1 MKPSVAGKGRSG
13 AGAAGPA
20 RGQRPV
26 NASPAAMPSAASIG
40 WRAPI
45 LPRAVGTFV
54 PGLTRKAFEKYG
66 FSAATLLTD
75 WATIV
80 GAELSSYTLPERLKW
95 PRAVEAYGETESGGE
110 GRPGATLVLRV
121 DGPRAIE
128 VEYRA
133 RQIIDRINSFFG
145 YRAVA
150 EMRIIQGPVTAPAK
164 STPAVQR
171 PAAGAPRAP
180 APEIERIDDPGLK
193 EALARLEAGV
203 LARRAQASGK
213 PTRR

>member
-1 MKPSVAGKGRSG
+1 MKPSVAGRGRSG
-13 AGAAGPA
+13 AGLGG
-20 RGQRPV
+20 RGQRL
-26 NASPAAMPSAASIG
+26 STAAMPSAANVA
-40 WRAPI
+40 RRPPI
-45 LPRAVGTFV
+45 LPRAVGTYV

-80 GAELSSYTLPERLKW
+80 GGELASYTLPERLKW
-95 PRAVEAYGETESGGE
+95 PRAVEAYGETETGKE

-133 RQIIDRINSFFG
+133 RQIIDRINAFFG

-150 EMRIIQGPVTAPAK
+150 EMRIIQGPVAAPATSQPAPPRPTAPAA
-164 STPAVQR
+164 ST
-171 PAAGAPRAP
+171 P
-180 APEIERIDDPGLK
+180 APEIERIADPGLK
-193 EALARLEAGV
+193 AALARLEAGV
-203 LARRAQASGK
+203 LARRSKGAAK
-213 PTRR
+213 PAGRRD

>member
-13 AGAAGPA
+13 AGLSGAA

-26 NASPAAMPSAASIG
+26 NASAAAMPSPASVG
-40 WRAPI
+40 RRAPI
-45 LPRAVGTFV
+45 LPRTVGTFV

-80 GAELSSYTLPERLKW
+80 GAELASYTLPERLKW
-95 PRAVEAYGETESGGE
+95 PRAVEAYGETETGKE

-128 VEYRA
+128 VEYRS
-133 RQIIDRINSFFG
+133 RQIIDRINAFFG

-150 EMRIIQGPVTAPAK
+150 EMRIIQGPVTAPANPK
-164 STPAVQR
+164 NAAVR

-180 APEIERIDDPGLK
+180 APEIERIEDPGLK

-203 LARRAQASGK
+203 LARRSKGA
-213 PTRR
+213 

>member
-13 AGAAGPA
+13 AAGAA
-20 RGQRPV
+20 RGQRPA
-26 NASPAAMPSAASIG
+26 NASAAAMPSAASVA
-40 WRAPI
+40 RRVPI

-75 WATIV
+75 WAAIV
-80 GAELSSYTLPERLKW
+80 GAELAAYTLPERLKW
-95 PRAVEAYGETESGGE
+95 PRAVEAFSETETGKE

-128 VEYRA
+128 VEYRS
-133 RQIIDRINSFFG
+133 RQIIDRINAFFG

-150 EMRIIQGPVTAPAK
+150 EMRIIQGPVAPPAKPQAAAPRPVAAPA
-164 STPAVQR
+164 Q
-171 PAAGAPRAP
+171 AP
-180 APEIERIDDPGLK
+180 APEIERIADPNLK

-203 LARRAQASGK
+203 LARRPK
-213 PTRR
+213 PTAKPSGR